1 MNAFLSSKAA
11 GGGCWRFKGV
21 GSVSTAKTWEQLH
34 RAAWREPDRA
44 PSCPRAPVY
53 NAAQGRPAGK
63 LLPGWGLAPDPR
75 GSSPDGSAP
84 RATASGGSQLQSSL
98 FRKALAAPSVS
109 LTLAHD
115 RASQRGHR
123 QRGTAVNAPPGPR
136 ARGTTVWSGSAGS
149 QLLRDCRK
157 RGFQEDGVSDSGQP
171 TKALVSPVLV
181 LRPLLKL
188 VNSDV
193 QVTDPLA
200 GNANDLVQIRPA
212 VSQTGENSVS
222 FVPLSGGSVLLE
234 LS

>member
-1 MNAFLSSKAA
+1 M
-11 GGGCWRFKGV
+11 
-21 GSVSTAKTWEQLH
+21 
-34 RAAWREPDRA
+34 
-44 PSCPRAPVY
+44 
-53 NAAQGRPAGK
+53 

-123 QRGTAVNAPPGPR
+123 HRGQRP
-136 ARGTTVWSGSAGS
+136 ARPESEGTTVWSGPPGS

-200 GNANDLVQIRPA
+200 GNTNDLVQIRPA